1 MLPIRQDLLDHGRI
15 LNTGDDL
22 RRPAAGLANFDAIR

>member
-1 MLPIRQDLLDHGRI
+1 MLQMRQDLLDHGRI

-22 RRPAAGLANFDAIR
+22 RRPAAGLTNLDAMR